1 MTATNA
7 GQTGRQGA
15 VVVVGSLNM
24 DLVVRVPHLPLPGE
38 TLAAHRFEQVA
49 GGKGGNQAVAA
60 ARLGANV
67 TMIGRVGADGNGAVL
82 RAGLEAEG
90 IDCRALATSDTAPT
104 GVALISVDEDGRN
117 SIVIVAGSNGE
128 LTPQDIAAHETVLA
142 AADVLVCQ
150 LETPPATVR
159 AALAAGHR
167 LGKTVI
173 LNPAPAVGPLP
184 ADWLPLIDFLI
195 PNEVEAAAL
204 TGLPIGSPAQA
215 SEAALMLRRQG
226 ARNVLVTLG
235 AAGVLAARHTGTA
248 HFDAP
253 RVTAVDTTAAGDTFI
268 GAFAAQLARGVDVD
282 AAIRFA
288 GRAAALSVTRPGA
301 QPSIPTLA
309 ELDSAV

>member
-1 MTATNA
+1 
-7 GQTGRQGA
+7 
-15 VVVVGSLNM
+15 VVVIGSLNM
-24 DLVVRVPHLPLPGE
+24 DLVVRVPHLPAPGE
-38 TLAAHRFEQVA
+38 TLAAHRFAHVA

-60 ARLGANV
+60 ARLGARV
-67 TMIGRVGADGNGAVL
+67 AMIGRVGADGNGAAL
-82 RAGLEAEG
+82 RAGLAAEG
-90 IDCRALATSDTAPT
+90 IDCRALAVSATSPT
-104 GVALISVDEDGRN
+104 GVALISVDDEGRN

-128 LTPQDIAAHETVLA
+128 LTPQDIAAQEPLLA

-150 LETPPATVR
+150 LETPSATVR
-159 AALAAGHR
+159 AALAAGRR

-173 LNPAPAVGPLP
+173 LNPAPAAGPLP
-184 ADWLPLIDFLI
+184 ADWLPLVDFLI
-195 PNEVEAAAL
+195 PNEIEAAAL

-235 AAGVLAARHTGTA
+235 AAGVMAALEAGAT
-248 HFDAP
+248 HFEAP

-268 GAFAAQLARGVDVD
+268 GALAAQLARGEQVG

-309 ELDSAV
+309 ELDPAR